1 MSEETAK
8 RTRAPSVFCKCK
20 CAADRR
26 FSFLETLCTIGERIQ
41 IYGQTRRQQ
50 PEIYT
55 ATQTNYFS
63 GILFADTRRKWDA
76 LKAVQCLPLMYSV
89 SAQRPFRILLSTAR
103 QCLLRTN
110 TCLRCYCFMETASLK
125 PRKLFL
131 KVKLT
136 LQPTTKAQ
144 SGSVTLALL
153 FI

>member
-8 RTRAPSVFCKCK
+8 RIRAPSVFCKWK

-26 FSFLETLCTIGERIQ
+26 FSFLATLCDIGERIQ

-63 GILFADTRRKWDA
+63 SILFADTRRKWDA

-89 SAQRPFRILLSTAR
+89 SAQLPFRILLSTAR

-110 TCLRCYCFMETASLK
+110 MCLRCYCFMETASLK
-125 PRKLFL
+125 PRQLFL

-144 SGSVTLALL
+144 SGSGSIVLL